1 MIFAA
6 KLVVTFCDIFLLIA
20 VAFAYGKVSTKSDA
34 ESLLIAMGLIVL
46 NIVAIVV
53 QTAGW

>member
-53 QTAGW
+53 